1 MLLKVSEK
9 VKVNS
14 TMNNTT
20 QDLKPPQNP
29 LSAYAFFFKET
40 QASIKSSTP
49 DATFEAVSK
58 IVEQMWQSLEEN
70 QKDKYRK
77 MNEADKERFK
87 REKDLYDRGLSGP
100 VTTTVR
106 VATPATQVAPL
117 EAEPGT
123 TKCIRSGCSN
133 PSVRNVEWE
142 DEYCCNQCVVIHCDQ
157 VFKDWVAAQQKEQ
170 KALSV

>member
-9 VKVNS
+9 VKVSS

-58 IVEQMWQSLEEN
+58 IVEQMWQSLDEN
-70 QKDKYRK
+70 QKDKYRS
-77 MNEADKERFK
+77 DK
-87 REKDLYDRGLSGP
+87 P
-100 VTTTVR
+100 
-106 VATPATQVAPL
+106 
-117 EAEPGT
+117 
-123 TKCIRSGCSN
+123 
-133 PSVRNVEWE
+133 
-142 DEYCCNQCVVIHCDQ
+142 
-157 VFKDWVAAQQKEQ
+157 
-170 KALSV
+170 

>member
-1 MLLKVSEK
+1 
-9 VKVNS
+9 
-14 TMNNTT
+14 MNNTT
-20 QDLKPPQNP
+20 VDLKPPQNP

-77 MNEADKERFK
+77 MNEADKERFR

-100 VTTTVR
+100 VTTVR
-106 VATPATQVAPL
+106 VATPATQVTSGAV
-117 EAEPGT
+117 EPGT

-157 VFKDWVAAQQKEQ
+157 VFKDWVKEQQ
-170 KALSV
+170 KALLA

>member
-9 VKVNS
+9 VKVSS

-58 IVEQMWQSLEEN
+58 IVEQMWQSLDEN
-70 QKDKYRK
+70 QKDKYRS
-77 MNEADKERFK
+77 EI
-87 REKDLYDRGLSGP
+87 P
-100 VTTTVR
+100 
-106 VATPATQVAPL
+106 
-117 EAEPGT
+117 
-123 TKCIRSGCSN
+123 
-133 PSVRNVEWE
+133 
-142 DEYCCNQCVVIHCDQ
+142 
-157 VFKDWVAAQQKEQ
+157 
-170 KALSV
+170 